1 MTLANESTPGES
13 ASAGSTPDAP
23 NRKRRGAVALA
34 IFRYV
39 LIAAVIAA
47 AVWQVWVN
55 WNIVVSTVTALQWHR
70 VALAFLAI
78 IPGILFSVMSWM
90 AFVDELG
97 PPIGIG
103 RGAEISLVGSLG
115 KYLPGSVWAYVLQIE
130 LGRQAGLSRTRV
142 FAATV
147 FNLAVVVAAAL
158 IASSL
163 AIFPLMQQ
171 HPGLTWLPWLYALLP
186 IVLVFLH
193 PKVLTAIANFGFRL
207 LRRPIPAH
215 PIRIR
220 AVGRSLGYALL
231 SYVCYGLHL
240 WFLADTR
247 EGLTISPLALCIGT
261 MALGM
266 IAGLIAFLL
275 PSGIGAREFV
285 IVAAIAPV
293 VGTGAATAYAALSR
307 LMFVC
312 ADLLTAGIAVAVAV
326 MVTRRRGHYHSEPGI
341 D

>member
-1 MTLANESTPGES
+1 MTVAGES
-13 ASAGSTPDAP
+13 APRAS
-23 NRKRRGAVALA
+23 KRRGALALK

-39 LIAAVIAA
+39 LVAAVVVAA
-47 AVWQVWVN
+47 CWQVWVN
-55 WNIVVSTVTALQWHR
+55 WNIVVSTVTALQPHR
-70 VALAFLAI
+70 VVLSFVAI
-78 IPGILFSVMSWM
+78 IPGILFAVMSWM

-97 PPIGIG
+97 PPIGMG

-147 FNLAVVVAAAL
+147 FNLAVIVAAAV
-158 IASSL
+158 IAGSL

-171 HPGLTWLPWLYALLP
+171 HPSLTWLPWVYVLLP
-186 IVLVFLH
+186 IVLIFLH
-193 PKVLTAIANFGFRL
+193 PKVLTAIANFGFRV
-207 LRRPIPAH
+207 LRRPIPSH

-220 AVGRSLGYALL
+220 AVVRSLVFALL
-231 SYVCYGLHL
+231 SYVSYGVHL

-247 EGLTISPLALCIGT
+247 QGLTISPLALCIGT

-285 IVAAIAPV
+285 IVAAIAPL

-312 ADLLTAGIAVAVAV
+312 ADLLMAGLAVGVAVI
-326 MVTRRRGHYHSEPGI
+326 VTRRRGHYHSEPGI